1 MPAHIRRDLSTEF
14 LPEPSLELSSIEY
27 LPGLQ
32 FPEDKTDRTDNDRRP
47 LTSYETDTSPGDE
60 YPTGFRLVVLV
71 GAVVLSV
78 FLISLDQVSCFLP
91 RLYPALPDTR
101 GI

>member
-1 MPAHIRRDLSTEF
+1 MPAHIRRDLSTEQ

-32 FPEDKTDRTDNDRRP
+32 FPEDKTDKTDKTDNDQRP
-47 LTSYETDTSPGDE
+47 LTSEETNTSDE

-78 FLISLDQVSCFLP
+78 FLISLDQVSCILP
-91 RLYPALPDTR
+91 IPTR
-101 GI
+101 PYLT